1 MKQQLYRILLVDDE
15 EEVRHAII
23 QKIPWEELGFQ
34 VVGDAENGMD
44 ALEKI
49 EQLEPDVVLSD
60 IRMPYMDGLSLAKV
74 LRQSRPSLKMVIF
87 SGYDDFEYAKQAIRL
102 NVVEYILKP
111 VNAEELSSILRRIRD
126 TLEAEVAKLRDETT
140 LKENFKRNLP
150 LLRENFLNNLIRGR
164 VVEAQMQ
171 EKLEEYQL
179 ELGKGAQ
186 WLVVYLTPEQGW
198 LVAEK
203 KEMAILSIKQLFER
217 HFSSFACAFFHYHR
231 DLCAVIALQEG
242 QTKDDV
248 IAILTD
254 SCRESRRILDLVL
267 TVGVGQ
273 PVRSLMDLEESYLQ
287 AREAAGYQEIAGAG
301 DVIYIEDVDRSNST
315 FVMLDSKT
323 ESDLVSVLKFGMPE
337 KTKQCVEGILEKM
350 RATPMHEVQYQ
361 AYVIS
366 LFHVILHIVSRYEL
380 NARTIFGGK
389 ENYFE
394 ILNEIQDRSALAP
407 WLMKTCLSISEELS
421 DERQDSTANMIRL
434 AKQFIQE
441 NYPNSALSL
450 ETICQYLHISP
461 TYFSTVFK
469 REVGESYTGYL
480 TRVRMEQAAVLL
492 STTEEKTYVI
502 AKEVGYEEPNYFGY
516 VFKKTYGVS
525 PNKYRAGERK

>member
-217 HFSSFACAFFHYHR
+217 HFSSFACAFLLY
-231 DLCAVIALQEG
+231 
-242 QTKDDV
+242 T
-248 IAILTD
+248 
-254 SCRESRRILDLVL
+254 
-267 TVGVGQ
+267 
-273 PVRSLMDLEESYLQ
+273 
-287 AREAAGYQEIAGAG
+287 AGGL
-301 DVIYIEDVDRSNST
+301 
-315 FVMLDSKT
+315 F
-323 ESDLVSVLKFGMPE
+323 
-337 KTKQCVEGILEKM
+337 
-350 RATPMHEVQYQ
+350 QY
-361 AYVIS
+361 
-366 LFHVILHIVSRYEL
+366 
-380 NARTIFGGK
+380 
-389 ENYFE
+389 
-394 ILNEIQDRSALAP
+394 
-407 WLMKTCLSISEELS
+407 
-421 DERQDSTANMIRL
+421 
-434 AKQFIQE
+434 
-441 NYPNSALSL
+441 
-450 ETICQYLHISP
+450 
-461 TYFSTVFK
+461 
-469 REVGESYTGYL
+469 
-480 TRVRMEQAAVLL
+480 
-492 STTEEKTYVI
+492 
-502 AKEVGYEEPNYFGY
+502 
-516 VFKKTYGVS
+516 
-525 PNKYRAGERK
+525 